1 MAKRFQTGLQLIQ
14 RRQITGGQ
22 LHHPADQIHAPDLL
36 GDAVLD
42 LQACVHFQKI
52 EALIFTVEDE
62 LDRPGAAIIDCPGEF
77 DSRCAEF
84 FGHAVRQVRGR
95 GFFQHFLIA
104 PLHRAVAYAK
114 RQHLAL
120 TVAEHLHFQVAGAL
134 DVFLDE
140 HTRVA
145 EIVLTEALDRLERVG
160 QLFCAATHTHA
171 DAAAARRALEHHRVA
186 DGASCRDGRLQ
197 TVEQFGAFEH
207 GHAMLLGQRS
217 GGVLEAEY
225 AQLLG
230 RRADEG
236 DTGVFAGLSEC
247 SVFGEEPVAGMNGF
261 GAAGVGDGEDLV
273 HRQIGSGCATFAQ
286 AVGFVGLHQVQAGSV
301 GFGIH
306 RHALDL
312 QGAQGP
318 QDAAGNG
325 ATVGDQQF
333 VEHGITPETQS
344 HSVS

>member
-1 MAKRFQTGLQLIQ
+1 M
-14 RRQITGGQ
+14 
-22 LHHPADQIHAPDLL
+22 
-36 GDAVLD
+36 LD

-95 GFFQHFLIA
+95 GFFQYFLIA
-104 PLHRAVAYAK
+104 PLYRAVAYAK

-120 TVAEHLHFQVAGAL
+120 TVAEHLHFQVASAL

-140 HTRVA
+140 HTRIA
-145 EIVLTEALDRLERVG
+145 EIVLTEALDRLERVS
-160 QLFCAATHTHA
+160 QLFGTATHTHA
-171 DAAAARRALEHHRVA
+171 DAATACRALEHHRVA

-247 SVFGEEPVAGMNGF
+247 SVFGEKPVAGMNGF
-261 GAAGVGDGEDLV
+261 GAAGVGDGDDLV

-312 QGAQGP
+312 
-318 QDAAGNG
+318 
-325 ATVGDQQF
+325 
-333 VEHGITPETQS
+333 
-344 HSVS
+344 